1 VKANTQPLDGKI
13 SNAIDKAEAQSN
25 AIEQRN
31 LTSPYL
37 STVME
42 SSGDEPWAEFCKA
55 LVRPAFLLP
64 NTGFGDLE

>member
-1 VKANTQPLDGKI
+1 MQATTHKLACTPCRT
-13 SNAIDKAEAQSN
+13 IDKTDAEADGQ
-25 AIEQRN
+25 AQRN

-37 STVME
+37 SKVME

-64 NTGFGDLE
+64 DSGFGDLE